1 MGQILHGSA
10 KTTHAVRAAIQRSKA
25 SIQELASRYDLNP
38 KTVMK
43 WRKRAF
49 LYDAPMGP
57 KVPRSTVLSAEEEA
71 LAVAFREGRNEPAEI
86 VAKLVRLKVDI
97 VVTYGTPSILVAKQ
111 ATSTIPIV
119 FAAVGDPVRTGIVA
133 SLAWPGGNASGL
145 SLQKVDLAD
154 KRLELLREV
163 VPGFRR
169 LAIMANIEPHARRQG
184 SC

>member
-1 MGQILHGSA
+1 M
-10 KTTHAVRAAIQRSKA
+10 
-25 SIQELASRYDLNP
+25 
-38 KTVMK
+38 
-43 WRKRAF
+43 
-49 LYDAPMGP
+49 
-57 KVPRSTVLSAEEEA
+57 
-71 LAVAFREGRNEPAEI
+71 
-86 VAKLVRLKVDI
+86 
-97 VVTYGTPSILVAKQ
+97 AKQ